1 MCLIKVWKKL
11 IANENLEDGE
21 VGYKEYDSMEKL
33 LNDLKNNRFRGIVFS
48 EEESA
53 DESIEIR
60 YNGKDVTILVKDINV
75 IYKLEETVTISTKGN
90 DYILY
95 TSLKRLESKLTDKA
109 LVRINQSEIYPIM
122 KIKSVEKNRVILD
135 TGEVKKLGR
144 RYAKDV
150 RNRINNFE
158 KIKKAE

>member
-109 LVRINQSEIYPIM
+109 LVRINQAEIYPIM